1 MIMALIISVR
11 YGIGEL
17 GAFGG
22 LEARNSKEDDVEVQ
36 MVFPVKEERSGTIIV
51 CWVDYVLVSREFV
64 PPSASKDR

>member
-11 YGIGEL
+11 YDIGEL

-36 MVFPVKEERSGTIIV
+36 MVCREKRRGRVRLL
-51 CWVDYVLVSREFV
+51 YVGLIML
-64 PPSASKDR
+64 